1 MKKLMPLTLLAMCSV
16 VAFAAEPVTPADD
29 AAQYGDAAP
38 VVQKLRESKKTP
50 FESLAAEFKTG
61 VVAEK
66 ADVDT
71 SYKGFIF
78 GENDKNG
85 RAMYLYGT
93 NFKFKMPPTA
103 AVIDETEKA
112 PFRLV
117 VAFHNKMEN
126 DALFTDTPRLKR
138 YFDEHALGMTP
149 VAKYR
154 DSLYTSSL
162 DGSEEVLVRKM
173 ATDPSKL
180 IIKYMKND
188 KVKGYGFT
196 FVKGVL

>member
-1 MKKLMPLTLLAMCSV
+1 MKKLMPLTLLAMCSA
-16 VAFAAEPVTPADD
+16 VAFAAEPVAPAD

-38 VVQKLRESKKTP
+38 VVEKLRAGKNTP

-66 ADVDT
+66 NDVDT

-78 GENDKNG
+78 GEKDKDG

-93 NFKFKMPPTA
+93 AFKFKMPPTA
-103 AVIDETEKA
+103 VVIDEPEKA

-126 DALFTDTPRLKR
+126 DALFTDTPKLKK
-138 YFDEHALGMTP
+138 YFEKHALEMTP

-154 DSLYTSSL
+154 DSLYTSTL
-162 DGSEEVLVRKM
+162 DGSEEILVRKM
-173 ATDPSKL
+173 AADPSKL